1 MAWPDARRF
10 TGRTL
15 LVPER
20 VAAHSEV
27 KAPIKRLAMTKTLHH
42 RACHLCE
49 AICGLTLETT
59 QADDGSLAITSI
71 KGDALDTFSRGHI
84 CPKAVALQDIQN
96 DPDRLHQPMLRVG
109 SEWQPIAW
117 EDAFALVAERLSGIQ
132 ARHGQNAV
140 AVYQGNPSVHNYGLM
155 THSNYFLGQL
165 KTRNRF
171 SATSVDQ
178 LPHHLTS
185 HLMYGH
191 GLLLPIPDI
200 DHTDFML
207 ILGGNPLA
215 SNGSI
220 MTVPDVE
227 KRLKAIQA
235 RGGKV
240 VVVDPRRS
248 ETAAMADQ
256 HLFVRPG
263 GDAALLFGVLNTLF
277 AEHLTR
283 DSHLPIEGLDDVRA
297 AIAGFTADAM
307 SRQCAVP
314 AEQIRQL
321 ARDFAAADKAV
332 CYGRMGV
339 STQAFGTLCH
349 WLVQLINL
357 VTGNLDRVGGAVCT
371 TPAVDLVAST
381 GGGHFNRWQS
391 RVSARPEYG
400 GELPVSALAEEML
413 TAGEGQIRALVTV
426 AGNPVLSTP
435 NGRQLEQALDGLE
448 FMVSIDLYINET
460 TRYADLIL
468 PSTSALENDHYDT
481 TFNMFAV
488 RNVTRFNRAILPKP
502 AGALHDW
509 EIFVGLAKA
518 FAAQTGAA
526 LKPTLPPAQMIDLG
540 LRAGVYGDASAHKL
554 SVERLADYPHGI
566 DLGPLRPNLAAR
578 LKTADGKV
586 QAAPAVILADLA
598 RFAAQPLP
606 VADELLLIGRRHVRS
621 NNSWMHNYH
630 RLVKGK
636 PRHQLLMHP
645 DDLSRRQLSDG
656 QRVRVSSRIGM
667 IEVEVVA
674 SLDMMPGVVS
684 LPHGRG
690 HGRPGVQMT
699 IASGQPG
706 ASANDL
712 TDERQLD
719 ELSGNAA
726 LNGVPVQVAAA

>member
-1 MAWPDARRF
+1 
-10 TGRTL
+10 
-15 LVPER
+15 
-20 VAAHSEV
+20 
-27 KAPIKRLAMTKTLHH
+27 MTKTLHH

-49 AICGLTLETT
+49 AICGLTIETT
-59 QADDGSLAITSI
+59 TTEASVQITSI
-71 KGDALDTFSRGHI
+71 KGDPLDTFSRGHI

-96 DPDRLHQPMLRVG
+96 DPDRLRQPMRRVG
-109 SEWQPIAW
+109 SEWLPIEW
-117 EDAFALVAERLSGIQ
+117 DEAFSLVAERLAAIQ

-140 AVYQGNPSVHNYGLM
+140 AIYQGNPSVHNYGLM
-155 THSNYFLGQL
+155 THGNYFLGLL

-178 LPHHLTS
+178 LPHHLSS

-263 GDAALLFGVLNTLF
+263 GDAALLFGLLNTLF
-277 AEHLTR
+277 AEGLTR
-283 DSHLPIEGLDDVRA
+283 ASHLPVDGLDEVRQA
-297 AIAGFTADAM
+297 VAGFSAESM
-307 SRQCAVP
+307 SPLCAVP
-314 AEQIRQL
+314 AAQIRQL

-339 STQAFGTLCH
+339 STQSFGTLCH

-357 VTGNLDRVGGAVCT
+357 VTGNLDRVGGALCT
-371 TPAVDLVAST
+371 EPAVDLVAST
-381 GGGHFNRWQS
+381 SGGHFNRWQS
-391 RVSARPEYG
+391 RVSGLPEYS

-413 TAGEGQIRALVTV
+413 SEGEGQVRALVTI

-488 RNVTRFNRAILPKP
+488 RNISRFNKAILAKP

-518 FAAQTGAA
+518 FSSLTGQV
-526 LKPTLPPAQMIDLG
+526 LKPTMAPAQMIDMG
-540 LRAGVYGDASAHKL
+540 LRMGLYGDASSHQL
-554 SVERLADYPHGI
+554 SLKTLEDFPHGV
-566 DLGPLRPNLAAR
+566 DLGALKPNLAPR
-578 LKTADGKV
+578 LKTPGQRV

-598 RFAAQPLP
+598 RFAAQQAPQ
-606 VADELLLIGRRHVRS
+606 VGELLMIGRRHVRS

-645 DDLSRRQLSDG
+645 DDLASRSLEDG
-656 QRVRVSSRIGM
+656 QRVQVSSRVGM
-667 IEVEVVA
+667 IEVEVLA
-674 SLDMMPGVVS
+674 SLEMMPGVVS
-684 LPHGRG
+684 LPHGWG
-690 HGRPGVQMT
+690 HARPGVKMA

-706 ASANDL
+706 SSANDL

-719 ELSGNAA
+719 VLSGNAA
-726 LNGVPVQVAAA
+726 LNGVPVTVAAA

>member
-1 MAWPDARRF
+1 M
-10 TGRTL
+10 
-15 LVPER
+15 
-20 VAAHSEV
+20 
-27 KAPIKRLAMTKTLHH
+27 RLAMTKTLHH

-49 AICGLTLETT
+49 AICGLTIETT
-59 QADDGSLAITSI
+59 VLPDEGTRITSI
-71 KGDALDTFSRGHI
+71 KGDSLDSFSRGHI

-96 DPDRLHQPMLRVG
+96 DPDRLRQPMRRVG
-109 SEWQPIAW
+109 EQWQAIGW
-117 EDAFALVAERLSGIQ
+117 QEAFELVAERLADIQ
-132 ARHGQNAV
+132 QRHGQNAV

-178 LPHHLTS
+178 LPHHLS
-185 HLMYGH
+185 SFLIYGH
-191 GLLLPIPDI
+191 GLLLPIADI

-227 KRLKAIQA
+227 KRLKAIQG

-248 ETAAMADQ
+248 ETAAIADQ
-256 HLFVRPG
+256 HMFVRPG
-263 GDAALLFGVLNTLF
+263 GDAALLLGLLNTLF
-277 AEHLTR
+277 EEGLTR
-283 DSHLPIEGLDDVRA
+283 VTHLPVDGLDEVRQ
-297 AIAGFTADAM
+297 AIAGLHAEAM
-307 SRQCAVP
+307 SPRCGVP

-332 CYGRMGV
+332 CYGRMGI

-357 VTGNLDRVGGAVCT
+357 VTGNLDRVGGALCT
-371 TPAVDLVAST
+371 QPAVDLVAST
-381 GGGHFNRWQS
+381 SGGHFNLWQS
-391 RVSARPEYG
+391 RVSGLPEYA

-413 TAGEGQIRALVTV
+413 VEGEGQVRALITV

-435 NGRQLEQALDGLE
+435 NGRRLDQALDGLE
-448 FMVSIDLYINET
+448 FMLSIDLYINET
-460 TRYADLIL
+460 TRHADLIL

-481 TFNMFAV
+481 TFNTFAV
-488 RNVTRFNRAILPKP
+488 RNVTRFNRAILEKP
-502 AGALHDW
+502 EGALHDW

-518 FAAQTGAA
+518 FAAKTGRE
-526 LKPTLPPAQMIDLG
+526 LKATMPPAQMIDYG
-540 LRAGVYGDASAHKL
+540 LRSGLYGDASDWKL
-554 SVERLADYPHGI
+554 SLENLANHPHGL
-566 DLGPLRPNLAAR
+566 DLGALQPNLASR
-578 LKTADGKV
+578 LKTANKRV
-586 QAAPAVILADLA
+586 QAAPEVILADLA
-598 RFAAQPLP
+598 RFAAVALP
-606 VADELLLIGRRHVRS
+606 DADELLLIGRRHVRS

-645 DDLSRRQLSDG
+645 ADLARRGLVNGQQVSVTSRVG
-656 QRVRVSSRIGM
+656 V
-667 IEVEVVA
+667 IEVEVVE

-684 LPHGRG
+684 LPHGWG
-690 HGRPGVQMT
+690 HGRAGVRMG
-699 IASGQPG
+699 IAQSQPG

-712 TDERQLD
+712 TDERSMD
-719 ELSGNAA
+719 ALSGNAV

>member
-1 MAWPDARRF
+1 M
-10 TGRTL
+10 
-15 LVPER
+15 LVPPLA
-20 VAAHSEV
+20 AAHSQA
-27 KAPIKRLAMTKTLHH
+27 KALIKRLAMTKTLHH

-59 QADDGSLAITSI
+59 TSDDGSIAITSI
-71 KGDALDTFSRGHI
+71 KGDAQDTFSRGHI

-96 DPDRLHQPMLRVG
+96 DPDRLHQPMLRVC
-109 SEWQPIAW
+109 SEWQPIPW
-117 EDAFALVAERLSGIQ
+117 DEAFALVAERLAGIQ

-200 DHTDFML
+200 DQTDFML

-263 GDAALLFGVLNTLF
+263 GDAALLFGLLNTLF
-277 AEHLTR
+277 SEHLTR
-283 DSHLPIEGLDDVRA
+283 DSHLPVDGLEEVRRA
-297 AIAGFTADAM
+297 VAGFTAEAM
-307 SRQCAVP
+307 SAHCAVP

-357 VTGNLDRVGGAVCT
+357 VTGNLDRVGGALCT
-371 TPAVDLVAST
+371 EPAVDLVAATS
-381 GGGHFNRWQS
+381 GGHFNRWQS
-391 RVSARPEYG
+391 RVSGRPEYS

-413 TAGEGQIRALVTV
+413 TEGEGQIRALVTV

-448 FMVSIDLYINET
+448 FMVSVDLYINET

-502 AGALHDW
+502 EGALHDW
-509 EIFVGLAKA
+509 EIFVGLAQA
-518 FAAQTGAA
+518 FAARTGNP
-526 LKPTLPPAQMIDLG
+526 LKPTLAPAQMIDLG
-540 LRAGVYGDASAHKL
+540 LRAGAYGDASSHKL
-554 SVERLADYPHGI
+554 SVAMLAEHPHGL
-566 DLGPLRPNLAAR
+566 DLGPLKANLAGR
-578 LKTADGKV
+578 LKTANGRV

-598 RFAAQPLP
+598 RFAALPLP
-606 VADELLLIGRRHVRS
+606 KVDELLLIGRRHVRS

-645 DDLSRRQLSDG
+645 DDLASRQLSDG

-667 IEVEVVA
+667 IEVHVLA
-674 SLDMMPGVVS
+674 SLEMMPGVVS
-684 LPHGRG
+684 LPHGWG
-690 HGRPGVQMT
+690 HDRPGVQMS
-699 IASGQPG
+699 IASAQPG

>member
-1 MAWPDARRF
+1 
-10 TGRTL
+10 
-15 LVPER
+15 
-20 VAAHSEV
+20 
-27 KAPIKRLAMTKTLHH
+27 MTKTLHH

-49 AICGLTLETT
+49 AICGLTLEITEEP
-59 QADDGSLAITSI
+59 GSAPRITSI
-71 KGDALDTFSRGHI
+71 KGDPQDSFSLGHV

-96 DPDRLHQPMLRVG
+96 DPDRLRQPVRRVG
-109 SEWQPIAW
+109 NQWQPIGW
-117 EDAFALVAERLSGIQ
+117 DEAFALVAERLASIQ
-132 ARHGQNAV
+132 QRHGNNAV
-140 AVYQGNPSVHNYGLM
+140 ATYQGNPSVHNYGLM

-185 HLMYGH
+185 YLMYGH

-256 HLFVRPG
+256 HLFIRPG
-263 GDAALLFGVLNTLF
+263 GDVALLFGLLNCIF
-277 AEHLTR
+277 DAGLTR
-283 DSHLPIEGLDDVRA
+283 DSHLPVDGLAEVRQ
-297 AIAGFTADAM
+297 AISQFTAEAM
-307 SRQCAVP
+307 SPLCAIP
-314 AEQIRQL
+314 AAQIRQL
-321 ARDFAAADKAV
+321 ARDFASADKAV

-349 WLVQLINL
+349 WLLQLLNL
-357 VTGNLDRVGGAVCT
+357 VTGNLDRVGGALCT
-371 TPAVDLVAST
+371 QPAVDLVAATS
-381 GGGHFNRWQS
+381 GGHFNVWQS
-391 RVSARPEYG
+391 RVSGLPEYA

-413 TAGEGQIRALVTV
+413 TEGEGQVRALITV

-435 NGRQLEQALDGLE
+435 NGRQLEQALEGLE
-448 FMVSIDLYINET
+448 FMLSIDLYINET

-481 TFNMFAV
+481 TFNLFAV
-488 RNVTRFNRAILPKP
+488 RNVSRFNRAILPKP
-502 AGALHDW
+502 EGALHDW

-518 FAAQTGAA
+518 FAAQTASP
-526 LKPTLPPAQMIDLG
+526 LKPTLAPAQMIDMG
-540 LRAGVYGDASAHKL
+540 LRAGPYGDASPLKL
-554 SVERLADYPHGI
+554 SLATLDQHPHGI
-566 DLGPLRPNLAAR
+566 DLGALQPNLAAR
-578 LKTADGKV
+578 LKTENRRI
-586 QAAPAVILADLA
+586 QAAPAPIMADLQ
-598 RFAAQPLP
+598 RFAALSAPAP
-606 VADELLLIGRRHVRS
+606 GELLLIGRRHVRS

-636 PRHQLLMHP
+636 PRHQLLMNP
-645 DDLSRRQLSDG
+645 DDLAQRGLSDG
-656 QRVRVSSRIGM
+656 QRVRVSSRVGAV
-667 IEVEVVA
+667 EVEVLA
-674 SLDMMPGVVS
+674 SSEMMPGVVS
-684 LPHGRG
+684 LPHGWG
-690 HGRPGVQMT
+690 HRRPGVQMS
-699 IASGQPG
+699 IAMEQPG
-706 ASANDL
+706 CSANDL

-719 ELSGNAA
+719 ALSGNAA
-726 LNGVPVQVAAA
+726 LNGVPVTVEAA

>member
-1 MAWPDARRF
+1 MLAPI
-10 TGRTL
+10 
-15 LVPER
+15 E
-20 VAAHSEV
+20 VAAHSQP

-59 QADDGSLAITSI
+59 EADDGSLAITSI

-109 SEWQPIAW
+109 SEWQPIPW
-117 EDAFALVAERLSGIQ
+117 EDAFALVAERLAGIQ

-277 AEHLTR
+277 SENLTR
-283 DSHLPIEGLDDVRA
+283 DSHLPVAGLDDVRQ
-297 AIAGFTADAM
+297 AIVGFTAEAM

-314 AEQIRQL
+314 AAQIRQL

-357 VTGNLDRVGGAVCT
+357 VTGNLDRAGGAVCT

-391 RVSARPEYG
+391 RVSGRPEYG

-413 TAGEGQIRALVTV
+413 TEGEGQIRALVTV

-509 EIFVGLAKA
+509 EIFVGLAEA
-518 FAAQTGAA
+518 FAAQTGAV
-526 LKPTLPPAQMIDLG
+526 LKPTMAPAQMIDFG
-540 LRAGVYGDASAHKL
+540 LRAGVYGDASSHKL
-554 SVERLADYPHGI
+554 SVAMLAEHPHGV
-566 DLGPLRPNLAAR
+566 DLGPLKANLVAR

-645 DDLSRRQLSDG
+645 DDLASRQLSDG

-667 IEVEVVA
+667 IEVEVLA

-684 LPHGRG
+684 LPHGWG
-690 HGRPGVQMT
+690 HGRPGVQMS

>member
-1 MAWPDARRF
+1 
-10 TGRTL
+10 
-15 LVPER
+15 
-20 VAAHSEV
+20 
-27 KAPIKRLAMTKTLHH
+27 MTKTLHH

-59 QADDGSLAITSI
+59 TSDDGSIAITSI
-71 KGDALDTFSRGHI
+71 KGDAQDTFSRGHI

-109 SEWQPIAW
+109 SEWQPIPW
-117 EDAFALVAERLSGIQ
+117 DEAFALVAERLAGIQ
-132 ARHGQNAV
+132 AQHGQNAV

-200 DHTDFML
+200 DQTDFML

-235 RGGKV
+235 RGGRV

-263 GDAALLFGVLNTLF
+263 GDAALLFGLLNTLF
-277 AEHLTR
+277 SEHLTR
-283 DSHLPIEGLDDVRA
+283 DSHLPVDGLDEVHRA
-297 AIAGFTADAM
+297 VAGFTAEAM
-307 SRQCAVP
+307 SARCAVP

-357 VTGNLDRVGGAVCT
+357 VTGNLDRVGGALCT
-371 TPAVDLVAST
+371 EPAVDLVAATS
-381 GGGHFNRWQS
+381 GGHFNRWQS
-391 RVSARPEYG
+391 RVSGRPEYS

-413 TAGEGQIRALVTV
+413 TEGEGQIRALVTV

-435 NGRQLEQALDGLE
+435 NGRQLEQALDGLA
-448 FMVSIDLYINET
+448 FMVSVDLYINET

-502 AGALHDW
+502 EGALHDW
-509 EIFVGLAKA
+509 EIFVGLAQA
-518 FAAQTGAA
+518 FAARTGHP
-526 LKPTLPPAQMIDLG
+526 LKPTLAPAQMIDLG
-540 LRAGVYGDASAHKL
+540 LRAGAYGDASTHKL
-554 SVERLADYPHGI
+554 SVAMLAEHPHGL
-566 DLGPLRPNLAAR
+566 DLGPLKANLAGR
-578 LKTADGKV
+578 LKTASGRV

-598 RFAAQPLP
+598 RFAALPLP
-606 VADELLLIGRRHVRS
+606 KVDELLLIGRRHVRS

-645 DDLSRRQLSDG
+645 DDLASRQLSDG

-667 IEVEVVA
+667 IEVQVQA
-674 SLDMMPGVVS
+674 SLEMMPGVVS
-684 LPHGRG
+684 LPHGWG
-690 HGRPGVQMT
+690 HDRPGVHMS
-699 IASGQPG
+699 IASAQPG

>member
-1 MAWPDARRF
+1 
-10 TGRTL
+10 
-15 LVPER
+15 
-20 VAAHSEV
+20 
-27 KAPIKRLAMTKTLHH
+27 MTKTLHH

-49 AICGLTLETT
+49 AICGLTIETT
-59 QADDGSLAITSI
+59 ETDGNVAITSI

-96 DPDRLHQPMLRVG
+96 DPDRLRQPMRRVG
-109 SEWQPIAW
+109 SEWLPIAW
-117 EDAFALVAERLSGIQ
+117 DEAFALVAERLAAIQ
-132 ARHGQNAV
+132 ERHGQNAV

-155 THSNYFLGQL
+155 THSNYFLGLL
-165 KTRNRF
+165 KTRNRY

-178 LPHHLTS
+178 LPHHLS
-185 HLMYGH
+185 SYLMYGH

-200 DHTDFML
+200 DHTNFML

-248 ETAAMADQ
+248 ETAAIADQ

-263 GDAALLFGVLNTLF
+263 GDAALLFGLLNTLF
-277 AEHLTR
+277 SEGLTR
-283 DSHLPIEGLDDVRA
+283 GSHLPVEGLDEVRA
-297 AIAGFTADAM
+297 AVATFTAEAM
-307 SRQCAVP
+307 SPLCAVP

-321 ARDFAAADKAV
+321 ARDFAAAPSAV

-357 VTGNLDRVGGAVCT
+357 VTGNLDRVGGALCT
-371 TPAVDLVAST
+371 EPAVDLVAST
-381 GGGHFNRWQS
+381 SGGHFNKWQS
-391 RVSARPEYG
+391 RVSGRPEYG

-413 TAGEGQIRALVTV
+413 TEGEGQIRALITV

-481 TFNMFAV
+481 TFNLFAV
-488 RNVTRFNRAILPKP
+488 RNVTRFNRAILAKP
-502 AGALHDW
+502 EGALHDW

-518 FAAQTGAA
+518 FAEKTGKE
-526 LKPTLPPAQMIDLG
+526 LKPTMPPSKMIDMG
-540 LRAGVYGDASAHKL
+540 LRMGLYGDASEQKL
-554 SVERLADYPHGI
+554 SLATLFDHPHGI
-566 DLGPLRPNLAAR
+566 DLGALQPNLASR
-578 LKTADGKV
+578 LKTPNLHV
-586 QAAPAVILADLA
+586 QAAPPEILADLA
-598 RFAAQPLP
+598 RFAALQAPA
-606 VADELLLIGRRHVRS
+606 ADELLMIGRRHVRS

-645 DDLSRRQLSDG
+645 DDLASRGLSDG
-656 QRVRVSSRIGM
+656 QRVRVSSRVGQ
-667 IEVEVVA
+667 IEVEVLG
-674 SLDMMPGVVS
+674 SLDMMKGVVS
-684 LPHGRG
+684 LPHGWG
-690 HGRPGVQMT
+690 HARPGVQMT

-706 ASANDL
+706 SSANDL
-712 TDERQLD
+712 TDECQLD

-726 LNGVPVQVAAA
+726 LNGVPVTVAAA

>member
-1 MAWPDARRF
+1 
-10 TGRTL
+10 
-15 LVPER
+15 
-20 VAAHSEV
+20 
-27 KAPIKRLAMTKTLHH
+27 MTKTLHH

-49 AICGLTLETT
+49 AICGLTIETT
-59 QADDGSLAITSI
+59 ASDAGDLQITSI
-71 KGDALDTFSRGHI
+71 KGDAQDAFSRGHI

-96 DPDRLHQPMLRVG
+96 DPDRLRQPMRRVG
-109 SEWQPIAW
+109 NEWQAIGW
-117 EDAFALVAERLSGIQ
+117 DEAFALVAERLAAIQ
-132 ARHGQNAV
+132 AEHGQNAV

-155 THSNYFLGQL
+155 THSNYFLGLL

-178 LPHHLTS
+178 LPQHLS
-185 HLMYGH
+185 SYLMYGH
-191 GLLLPIPDI
+191 GFLLPIPDI

-227 KRLKAIQA
+227 KRLRAIQA

-263 GDAALLFGVLNTLF
+263 GDAALLFGLLNTLF
-277 AEHLTR
+277 SEGLTR
-283 DSHLPIEGLDDVRA
+283 DSHLPVDGLDQVREAVA
-297 AIAGFTADAM
+297 AFNAEAM
-307 SRQCAVP
+307 SPLCAVP

-321 ARDFAAADKAV
+321 ARDFAAARTAV

-357 VTGNLDRVGGAVCT
+357 VTGNLDRVGGALCT
-371 TPAVDLVAST
+371 EPAVDLVAST
-381 GGGHFNRWQS
+381 SGGHFNQWQS
-391 RVSARPEYG
+391 RVSGRPEYG

-413 TAGEGQIRALVTV
+413 TPGAGQIRALVTV

-435 NGRQLEQALDGLE
+435 NGRQLEQALDGLQ

-488 RNVTRFNRAILPKP
+488 RNVSRFNRAILPKP
-502 AGALHDW
+502 QGALHDW
-509 EIFVGLAKA
+509 EIFVGLAQA
-518 FAAQTGAA
+518 FAGMTGKE
-526 LKPTLPPAQMIDLG
+526 LKPTMAPAQMIDFG
-540 LRAGVYGDASAHKL
+540 LRAGRYGDGSPHRLSLASLNDH
-554 SVERLADYPHGI
+554 PHGV
-566 DLGPLRPNLAAR
+566 DLGPLKANLAPR
-578 LKTADGKV
+578 LKTANQRV
-586 QAAPAVILADLA
+586 QAAPPAILADLA
-598 RFAAQPLP
+598 RFAALQVPP
-606 VADELLLIGRRHVRS
+606 VDELLMIGRRHVRS
-621 NNSWMHNYH
+621 NNSWMHNFH

-645 DDLSRRQLSDG
+645 NDLAARGLVDG
-656 QRVRVSSRIGM
+656 QRVRVSSRVGE
-667 IEVEVVA
+667 IEVEVLG
-674 SLDMMPGVVS
+674 SLEMMPGVVS
-684 LPHGRG
+684 LPHGWG
-690 HGRPGVQMT
+690 HARPGVRMG
-699 IASGQPG
+699 IATAQPG

-712 TDERQLD
+712 TDECQLD

-726 LNGVPVQVAAA
+726 LNGVPVTVAAA

>member
-1 MAWPDARRF
+1 MAWPDALRF
-10 TGRTL
+10 TRRTL
-15 LVPER
+15 LVPAA
-20 VAAHSEV
+20 VAAHSQA
-27 KAPIKRLAMTKTLHH
+27 KALIKRLAMTKTLHH

-59 QADDGSLAITSI
+59 QAEDGSLAITSI
-71 KGDALDTFSRGHI
+71 KGDPLDTFSRGHI

-117 EDAFALVAERLSGIQ
+117 EDAFALVAEKLAGIQ
-132 ARHGQNAV
+132 ARYGQNSV

-155 THSNYFLGQL
+155 THSNYFLGLL

-178 LPHHLTS
+178 LPHHLSS

-248 ETAAMADQ
+248 ETAAIADQ

-263 GDAALLFGVLNTLF
+263 GDAALLFGLLNTLF
-277 AEHLTR
+277 AENLTR
-283 DSHLPIEGLDDVRA
+283 ASHLPVDGLDDVRR
-297 AIAGFTADAM
+297 AIAGFTAEAM
-307 SRQCAVP
+307 SRQCALP

-321 ARDFAAADKAV
+321 ARDFAAADRAV

-357 VTGNLDRVGGAVCT
+357 VTGNLDRPGGALCT

-381 GGGHFNRWQS
+381 AGGHFNRWQS
-391 RVSARPEYG
+391 RVSGRPEYG

-413 TAGEGQIRALVTV
+413 TEGEGQIRALVTV

-448 FMVSIDLYINET
+448 FMVSVDLYINET

-488 RNVTRFNRAILPKP
+488 RNVSRFNRAILPKP
-502 AGALHDW
+502 DGALHDW

-518 FAAQTGAA
+518 FAAHTGVA
-526 LKPTLPPAQMIDLG
+526 LKPTLPPAQMIDFG
-540 LRAGVYGDASAHKL
+540 LRAGVYGDASSHQL
-554 SVERLADYPHGI
+554 SVAMLAEHPHGV
-566 DLGPLRPNLAAR
+566 DLGPLTPNLVAR
-578 LKTADGKV
+578 LKTANGRV

-606 VADELLLIGRRHVRS
+606 PADELLLIGRRHVRS

-645 DDLSRRQLSDG
+645 EDLARRQLSDG
-656 QRVRVSSRIGM
+656 QRVKVSSRIGM
-667 IEVEVVA
+667 IEVEVAA

-684 LPHGRG
+684 LPHGWG

-699 IASGQPG
+699 IASRQPG

-726 LNGVPVQVAAA
+726 LNGVPVHVAAA

>member
-1 MAWPDARRF
+1 M
-10 TGRTL
+10 
-15 LVPER
+15 
-20 VAAHSEV
+20 
-27 KAPIKRLAMTKTLHH
+27 RLAMTKTLHH

-49 AICGLTLETT
+49 AICGLTIETT
-59 QADDGSLAITSI
+59 VLPDEGTRITSI
-71 KGDALDTFSRGHI
+71 KGDSLDSFSRGHI

-96 DPDRLHQPMLRVG
+96 DPDRLRQPMRRVG
-109 SEWQPIAW
+109 EQWQAIGW
-117 EDAFALVAERLSGIQ
+117 QEAFELVAERLADIQ
-132 ARHGQNAV
+132 QRHGQNAV

-178 LPHHLTS
+178 LPHHLS
-185 HLMYGH
+185 SFLMYGH
-191 GLLLPIPDI
+191 GLLLPIADI

-227 KRLKAIQA
+227 KRLKAIQG

-248 ETAAMADQ
+248 ETAAIADQ
-256 HLFVRPG
+256 HMFVRPG
-263 GDAALLFGVLNTLF
+263 GDAALLLGLLNTLF
-277 AEHLTR
+277 EEGLTR
-283 DSHLPIEGLDDVRA
+283 ATHLPVDGLDEVRQ
-297 AIAGFTADAM
+297 AIAGLHAEAM
-307 SRQCAVP
+307 SPRCGVP

-332 CYGRMGV
+332 CYGRMGI

-357 VTGNLDRVGGAVCT
+357 VTGNLDRVGGALCT
-371 TPAVDLVAST
+371 QPAVDLVAST
-381 GGGHFNRWQS
+381 SGGHFNLWQS
-391 RVSARPEYG
+391 RVSGLPEYA

-413 TAGEGQIRALVTV
+413 VEGEGQVRALITV

-435 NGRQLEQALDGLE
+435 NGRRLDQALDGLE
-448 FMVSIDLYINET
+448 FMLSIDLYINET
-460 TRYADLIL
+460 TRHADLIL

-481 TFNMFAV
+481 TFNTFAV
-488 RNVTRFNRAILPKP
+488 RNVTRFNRAILEKP
-502 AGALHDW
+502 EGALHDW

-518 FAAQTGAA
+518 FAAKTGRE
-526 LKPTLPPAQMIDLG
+526 LKATMPPAQMIDYG
-540 LRAGVYGDASAHKL
+540 LRSGLYGDASDWKL
-554 SVERLADYPHGI
+554 SLETLANHPHGL
-566 DLGPLRPNLAAR
+566 DLGALQPNLASR
-578 LKTADGKV
+578 LKTANKRV
-586 QAAPAVILADLA
+586 QAAPEVILADLA
-598 RFAAQPLP
+598 RFAAVALP
-606 VADELLLIGRRHVRS
+606 DADELLLIGRRHVRS

-645 DDLSRRQLSDG
+645 ADLARRGLVNGQQVSVTSRVG
-656 QRVRVSSRIGM
+656 V
-667 IEVEVVA
+667 IEVEVVE

-684 LPHGRG
+684 LPHGWG
-690 HGRPGVQMT
+690 HGRAGVRMG
-699 IASGQPG
+699 IAQSQPG

-712 TDERQLD
+712 TDERSMD
-719 ELSGNAA
+719 ALSGNAV

>member
-1 MAWPDARRF
+1 
-10 TGRTL
+10 
-15 LVPER
+15 
-20 VAAHSEV
+20 
-27 KAPIKRLAMTKTLHH
+27 MTKTLHH

-59 QADDGSLAITSI
+59 QGEDGSLAITSI
-71 KGDALDTFSRGHI
+71 KGDPLDTFSRGHI

-109 SEWQPIAW
+109 SEWQPIPW
-117 EDAFALVAERLSGIQ
+117 DDAFALVAERLAGIQ

-178 LPHHLTS
+178 LPHHLSS

-248 ETAAMADQ
+248 ETAAIADQ

-263 GDAALLFGVLNTLF
+263 GDAALLFGLLNTLF
-277 AEHLTR
+277 AENLTR
-283 DSHLPIEGLDDVRA
+283 DSHLPVDGLDEVRHA
-297 AIAGFTADAM
+297 VAGFTAEAM

-321 ARDFAAADKAV
+321 ARDFAAAETAV

-357 VTGNLDRVGGAVCT
+357 VTGNLDRVGGALCT

-381 GGGHFNRWQS
+381 SGGHFNRWQS
-391 RVSARPEYG
+391 RVSGRPEYG

-413 TAGEGQIRALVTV
+413 TEGEGQIRALVTV

-502 AGALHDW
+502 EGALHDW
-509 EIFVGLAKA
+509 EIFVGLAQA
-518 FAAQTGAA
+518 FAAKTGNT
-526 LKPTLPPAQMIDLG
+526 LKPTMPPAQMIDFG
-540 LRAGVYGDASAHKL
+540 LRAGPYGDTL
-554 SVERLADYPHGI
+554 SIAALADHPHGL
-566 DLGPLRPNLAAR
+566 DLGPLKPNLMGR
-578 LKTADGKV
+578 MKTANGHL
-586 QAAPAVILADLA
+586 QAAPPVILADLV
-598 RFAAQPLP
+598 RFTAQPVP
-606 VADELLLIGRRHVRS
+606 EVNELLLIGRRHVRS

-645 DDLSRRQLSDG
+645 DDLAYRQLSDG

-667 IEVEVVA
+667 IEVEVMA

-684 LPHGRG
+684 LPHGWG

>member
-1 MAWPDARRF
+1 MN
-10 TGRTL
+10 
-15 LVPER
+15 
-20 VAAHSEV
+20 
-27 KAPIKRLAMTKTLHH
+27 KTQHH

-49 AICGLTLETT
+49 AICGLTLEITHE
-59 QADDGSLAITSI
+59 DDATARITSI
-71 KGDALDTFSRGHI
+71 KGDPEDRFSRGHI
-84 CPKAVALQDIQN
+84 CPKAVALQDIQS
-96 DPDRLHQPMLRVG
+96 DPDRLRAPHKRVG
-109 SEWQPIAW
+109 DSWQAISW
-117 EDAFALVAERLSGIQ
+117 EEAFELAAQKLWAIQ
-132 ARHGQNAV
+132 QAHGQNAV

-155 THSNYFLGQL
+155 THSNYFLGLL

-185 HLMYGH
+185 YLMYGH

-200 DHTDFML
+200 DNTEFML

-235 RGGKV
+235 RGGKL

-256 HLFVRPG
+256 HVFIRPG
-263 GDAALLFGVLNTLF
+263 GDAALLCGLLNTLF
-277 AEHLTR
+277 V
-283 DSHLPIEGLDDVRA
+283 EGLSRPSALPVDGLDEVQT
-297 AIAGFTADAM
+297 AIAPFTAEAM
-307 SRQCAVP
+307 SPLCGVDATV
-314 AEQIRQL
+314 IRQL

-349 WLVQLINL
+349 WLVQLLNL
-357 VTGNLDRVGGAVCT
+357 VSGNLDRVGGALCT
-371 TPAVDLVAST
+371 EPAVDLVAST
-381 GGGHFNRWQS
+381 SGGHFNVWQS
-391 RVSARPEYG
+391 RVSGLPEYG
-400 GELPVSALAEEML
+400 GELPVAALAEEML
-413 TAGEGQIRALVTV
+413 VEGQGQVRALVTV

-435 NGRQLEQALDGLE
+435 NGRQLERALDGLE
-448 FMVSIDLYINET
+448 FMLSIDLYINET

-481 TFNMFAV
+481 TFNLFAV
-488 RNVTRFNRAILPKP
+488 RNVSRFNRAILPKP
-502 AGALHDW
+502 EGALHDW

-518 FAAQTGAA
+518 FAALSDKP
-526 LKPTLPPAQMIDLG
+526 LKPTLPPAQMIDIG
-540 LRAGVYGDASAHKL
+540 LRQGRYGDASAFKL
-554 SVERLADYPHGI
+554 SLETLDQHPHGV
-566 DLGPLRPNLAAR
+566 DLGPLQPNLAAR
-578 LKTADGKV
+578 LKTASQRI
-586 QAAPAVILADLA
+586 QAAPQEILGDLQRLA
-598 RFAAQPLP
+598 GQPPLAAGQ
-606 VADELLLIGRRHVRS
+606 LLLIGRRHVRS

-645 DDLSRRQLSDG
+645 DDLAGRQLQDG
-656 QRVRVSSRIGM
+656 QRVRVSSRVGE
-667 IEVEVVA
+667 IEVEVQA
-674 SLDMMPGVVS
+674 SSDMMPGVVS
-684 LPHGRG
+684 LPHGFG
-690 HGRPGVQMT
+690 HARAGVRLE
-699 IASGQPG
+699 IAQGQPG

-719 ELSGNAA
+719 AVSGNAA
-726 LNGVPVQVAAA
+726 LNGVPVQVVAA

>member
-1 MAWPDARRF
+1 
-10 TGRTL
+10 
-15 LVPER
+15 
-20 VAAHSEV
+20 
-27 KAPIKRLAMTKTLHH
+27 MTKTLHH

-59 QADDGSLAITSI
+59 TSDDGSIAITSI
-71 KGDALDTFSRGHI
+71 KGDAQDTFSRGHI

-109 SEWQPIAW
+109 SEWQPIPW
-117 EDAFALVAERLSGIQ
+117 DEAFALVAERLAGIQ

-200 DHTDFML
+200 DQTDFML

-263 GDAALLFGVLNTLF
+263 GDAALLFGLLNTLF
-277 AEHLTR
+277 SEHLTR
-283 DSHLPIEGLDDVRA
+283 DSHLPVDGLEEVRRA
-297 AIAGFTADAM
+297 VAGFTAEAM
-307 SRQCAVP
+307 SAHCAVP

-357 VTGNLDRVGGAVCT
+357 VTGNLDRVGGALCT
-371 TPAVDLVAST
+371 EPAVDLVAATS
-381 GGGHFNRWQS
+381 GGHFNRWQS
-391 RVSARPEYG
+391 RVSGRPEYS

-413 TAGEGQIRALVTV
+413 TECEGQIRALVTV

-448 FMVSIDLYINET
+448 FMVSVDLYINET

-502 AGALHDW
+502 EGALHDW
-509 EIFVGLAKA
+509 EIFVGLAQA
-518 FAAQTGAA
+518 FAARTGNP
-526 LKPTLPPAQMIDLG
+526 LKPTLAPAQMIDLG
-540 LRAGVYGDASAHKL
+540 LRAGAYGDASSHKL
-554 SVERLADYPHGI
+554 SVAMLAEHPHGL
-566 DLGPLRPNLAAR
+566 DLGPLKANLAGR
-578 LKTADGKV
+578 LKTANGRV

-598 RFAAQPLP
+598 RFAALPLP
-606 VADELLLIGRRHVRS
+606 KVDELLLIGRRHVRS

-645 DDLSRRQLSDG
+645 DDLASRQLSDG

-667 IEVEVVA
+667 IEVHVLA
-674 SLDMMPGVVS
+674 SLEMMPGVVS
-684 LPHGRG
+684 LPHGWG
-690 HGRPGVQMT
+690 HDRPGVQMS
-699 IASGQPG
+699 IASAQPG

>member
-1 MAWPDARRF
+1 
-10 TGRTL
+10 
-15 LVPER
+15 
-20 VAAHSEV
+20 
-27 KAPIKRLAMTKTLHH
+27 MTKTLHH

-49 AICGLTLETT
+49 AICGLTIETT
-59 QADDGSLAITSI
+59 ETDGNVAITSI

-96 DPDRLHQPMLRVG
+96 DPDRLRQPMRRVG
-109 SEWQPIAW
+109 SEWLPIEW
-117 EDAFALVAERLSGIQ
+117 DEAFALVAEKLAAIQ
-132 ARHGQNAV
+132 ERHGQNAV

-155 THSNYFLGQL
+155 THSNYFLGLL

-178 LPHHLTS
+178 LPHHLS
-185 HLMYGH
+185 SYLMYGH

-277 AEHLTR
+277 SEGLTR
-283 DSHLPIEGLDDVRA
+283 DSHLPVDGLDEVRA
-297 AIAGFTADAM
+297 AVAAFTAETM
-307 SRQCAVP
+307 SSLCAVP

-321 ARDFAAADKAV
+321 ARDFAAAPSAV

-349 WLVQLINL
+349 WVVQLINL
-357 VTGNLDRVGGAVCT
+357 VTGNLDRVGGALCT
-371 TPAVDLVAST
+371 EPAVDLVAST
-381 GGGHFNRWQS
+381 SGGHFNKWQS
-391 RVSARPEYG
+391 RVSGRPEYG

-413 TAGEGQIRALVTV
+413 TDGEGQIRALITV

-481 TFNMFAV
+481 TFNLFAV
-488 RNVTRFNRAILPKP
+488 RNVTRFNRAILAKP
-502 AGALHDW
+502 EGALHDW

-518 FAAQTGAA
+518 FAEKTGKE
-526 LKPTLPPAQMIDLG
+526 LKATIPPAKMIDMG
-540 LRAGVYGDASAHKL
+540 LRMGLYGDASEQKL
-554 SVERLADYPHGI
+554 SLATLFDHPHGI
-566 DLGPLRPNLAAR
+566 DLGALKANLATR
-578 LKTADGKV
+578 LKTPNQRV
-586 QAAPAVILADLA
+586 QAAPPEILGDLA
-598 RFAAQPLP
+598 RFAALQAPA
-606 VADELLLIGRRHVRS
+606 ADELLMIGRRHVRS

-645 DDLSRRQLSDG
+645 EDLANRGLNDG
-656 QRVRVSSRIGM
+656 QLVRVSSRVGQ
-667 IEVEVVA
+667 IEVEVLG
-674 SLDMMPGVVS
+674 SLDMMKGVVS
-684 LPHGRG
+684 LPHGWG
-690 HGRPGVQMT
+690 HARPGVQMA

-706 ASANDL
+706 SSANDL
-712 TDERQLD
+712 TDECQLD

-726 LNGVPVQVAAA
+726 LNGVPVTVAAA

>member
-1 MAWPDARRF
+1 
-10 TGRTL
+10 
-15 LVPER
+15 
-20 VAAHSEV
+20 
-27 KAPIKRLAMTKTLHH
+27 MTKTLHH

-71 KGDALDTFSRGHI
+71 KGDPLDTFSRGHI

-109 SEWQPIAW
+109 SEWQPIPW

-185 HLMYGH
+185 YLMYGH

-248 ETAAMADQ
+248 ETAAIADQ
-256 HLFVRPG
+256 HIFVRPG

-277 AEHLTR
+277 SENLAR
-283 DSHLPIEGLDDVRA
+283 GSHLPVEGLEDVRS
-297 AIAGFTADAM
+297 AIAGFTAEAM

-357 VTGNLDRVGGAVCT
+357 VTGNLDRVGGALCT

-391 RVSARPEYG
+391 RVSGRPEYG

-413 TAGEGQIRALVTV
+413 TEGEGQIRALVTV

-502 AGALHDW
+502 VGALHDW

-526 LKPTLPPAQMIDLG
+526 LKPTLPPAQMIDFG
-540 LRAGVYGDASAHKL
+540 LRAGVYGDASTHKL
-554 SVERLADYPHGI
+554 SIAMLADHPHGV
-566 DLGPLRPNLAAR
+566 DLGPLKPNLAAR
-578 LKTADGKV
+578 LKTADGNV
-586 QAAPAVILADLA
+586 QAAPAVILADLV
-598 RFAAQPLP
+598 RFAAQPVP

-645 DDLSRRQLSDG
+645 DDLARRRLSDG

-667 IEVEVVA
+667 IEVEVQA

-684 LPHGRG
+684 LPHGWG